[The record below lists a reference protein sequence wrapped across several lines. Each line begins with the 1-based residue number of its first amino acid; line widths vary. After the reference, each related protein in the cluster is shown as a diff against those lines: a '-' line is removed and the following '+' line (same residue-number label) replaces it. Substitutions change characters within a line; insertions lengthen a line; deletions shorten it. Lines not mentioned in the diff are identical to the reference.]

1 MHKLI
6 AWGCGMKKRDKD
18 AAELA
23 WKMFEKTGS
32 VSYYMLYRQLSG
44 RE

>member
-1 MHKLI
+1 
-6 AWGCGMKKRDKD
+6 MKQRDGD

-32 VSYYMLYRQLSG
+32 VSYYMLYCNLIGKRK
-44 RE
+44 